1 LEALWV
7 HQIHNRVDEALL
19 GQLLESDEPR
29 ARAAAVRV
37 LFHWRTQVKDPVRL
51 LKKRLNDPHPRVRL
65 EAVTTCSYLPAE
77 AIQESV
83 LDVLNYDMDVYLEYA
98 LEETLR
104 ILDAQ

>member
-1 LEALWV
+1 M
-7 HQIHNRVDEALL
+7 
-19 GQLLESDEPR
+19 
-29 ARAAAVRV
+29 
-37 LFHWRTQVKDPVRL
+37 KDPVRL